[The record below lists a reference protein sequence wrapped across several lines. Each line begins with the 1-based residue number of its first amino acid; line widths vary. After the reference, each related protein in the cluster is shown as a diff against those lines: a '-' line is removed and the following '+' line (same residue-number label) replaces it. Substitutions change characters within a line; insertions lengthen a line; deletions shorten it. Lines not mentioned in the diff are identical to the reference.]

1 MFSLLGV
8 EMNINLI
15 VIQFIKKKM
24 HFPTFQLLLKVQEMQ
39 NSFFMSLFW
48 FDPCTDA
55 TGKRNLSKMMWK
67 DTVPQGAENLA
78 NFIQGI
84 KVHCSTR
91 LFAYLSACLLE
102 CVCLSHASQQLGS
115 HFNQQKPHEVGAT

>member
-1 MFSLLGV
+1 
-8 EMNINLI
+8 MNINLI
-15 VIQFIKKKM
+15 VIQFMQKKKKL
-24 HFPTFQLLLKVQEMQ
+24 HLPAFQLLLKVQQMQ

-55 TGKRNLSKMMWK
+55 TGKRNLSKMVWK

-84 KVHCSTR
+84 KVHCSAH
-91 LFAYLSACLLE
+91 LFAYLSACLPE
-102 CVCLSHASQQLGS
+102 CVCLSHASLQLGS
-115 HFNQQKPHEVGAT
+115 HFNQQKPHEVGGT